1 MILRNISGVKNMRKL
16 TENILDK
23 FSIDYLRNQVLKN
36 AYGNDDTVIAGL
48 DPRVLLVWYL
58 FFGLVPWFL
67 NDVVFL
73 LGLFLFV
80 VMTTKAARI
89 APLVLFLFCLGVFS
103 QTGYLFIAALFFGG
117 SLDTAAPL
125 LVMTLKVAIVSLA
138 SITVFSGLNPD
149 RLANGMLWF
158 GCPGQ
163 LSFSIS
169 FAYRI
174 LPVLMEEF
182 QNILL
187 SYRLR
192 GCPPKKEGFIGK
204 IRYLGYQVKMIIQS
218 FYPLM
223 LNTAKRSRTTV
234 EALELRGYRYSIQN
248 PAVRRMKLSML
259 KITRADLMFIGISAV
274 WVCADLLLSVLI
286 SR

>member
-1 MILRNISGVKNMRKL
+1 MRKL
-16 TENILDK
+16 SENILDK
-23 FSIDYLRNQVLKN
+23 ISIDFLRNQVLKN
-36 AYGNDDTVIAGL
+36 AYGNDDTVIAKL
-48 DPRVLLVWYL
+48 DPRILLVWYL

-67 NDVVFL
+67 NDVVLL
-73 LGLFLFV
+73 LGIFV
-80 VMTTKAARI
+80 FVALTTRAAKI
-89 APLVLFLFCLGVFS
+89 APLVLFLFCVGVFS

-117 SLDTAAPL
+117 NTETIAPL
-125 LVMTLKVAIVSLA
+125 LVMTLKVAVVSLA
-138 SITVFSGLNPD
+138 SITVFSGLDPD
-149 RLANGMLWF
+149 RLANGLLWY

-192 GCPPKKEGFIGK
+192 GNPPHKNGLIGK
-204 IRYLGYQVKMIIQS
+204 IRYLGYQVKMIIQA

-248 PAVRRMKLSML
+248 PAVKKMKLSML
-259 KITRADLMFIGISAV
+259 KVTQADIVFLCISAA
-274 WVCADLLLSVLI
+274 WVCASIVLSVVL
-286 SR
+286 

>member
-1 MILRNISGVKNMRKL
+1 MKNMRKL
-16 TENILDK
+16 SENILEK
-23 FSIDYLRNQVLKN
+23 FSRDFLRNQVLKN
-36 AYGNDDTVIAGL
+36 AYGNDDTAIARM
-48 DPRVLLVWYL
+48 DPRILLVWYL

-67 NDVVFL
+67 NDVVLL
-73 LGLFLFV
+73 LGIFLFV
-80 VMTTKAARI
+80 ALTTRAAKV
-89 APLVLFLFCLGVFS
+89 APLVLFLFCIGVFS
-103 QTGYLFIAALFFGG
+103 QTGYLFIVALFFGG
-117 SLDTAAPL
+117 NTETIAPL
-125 LVMTLKVAIVSLA
+125 LVMTLKVAAVSLA
-138 SITVFSGLNPD
+138 SITVFSGLDPD
-149 RLANGMLWF
+149 RLANGLLWF

-192 GCPPKKEGFIGK
+192 GNPPRKNGLIGK
-204 IRYLGYQVKMIIQS
+204 IRYLCYQVKMVIQS

-248 PAVRRMKLSML
+248 PEVKKMKLSML
-259 KITRADLMFIGISAV
+259 KVTQADIVFVCISAA
-274 WVCADLLLSVLI
+274 WVCICVGLSVVL
-286 SR
+286 